1 MPIPDVQRPPGPLDR
16 LMIPENVLRNSILA
30 LSYAAGREML
40 CYWLG
45 TEVRDQQQGT
55 SALVTTVAFPHI
67 ESAYAQFRVVEGQ
80 LGLITTWCA
89 DHGLWIL
96 AQVHTHPTDEP
107 HSESDEC
114 WPASQRRGFIS
125 VVFPFFA
132 SLSSVRNPSWRA
144 YESQGG
150 GVWSEIDAEQRLRIV
165 PDVWVPP
172 AGAQR

>member
-1 MPIPDVQRPPGPLDR
+1 MSASDVQRPPGCLDH
-16 LMIPENVLRNSILA
+16 LLIPENVIRNTIA
-30 LSYAAGREML
+30 GLSYAAGREML

-45 TEVRDQQQGT
+45 TEVQSKGGL

-89 DHGLWIL
+89 EKGLWIL

-132 SLSSVRNPSWRA
+132 TLSSLRTPGWRA
-144 YESQGG
+144 YESAGG
-150 GVWSEIDAEQRLRIV
+150 GVWSEIDTEQRFQIV
-165 PDVWVPP
+165 TDVWLPP
-172 AGAQR
+172 SGARR